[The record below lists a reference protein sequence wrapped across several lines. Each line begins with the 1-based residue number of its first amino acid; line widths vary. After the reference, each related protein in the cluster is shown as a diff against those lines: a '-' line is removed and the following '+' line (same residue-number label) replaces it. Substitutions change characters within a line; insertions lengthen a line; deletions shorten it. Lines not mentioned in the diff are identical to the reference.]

1 MPALRAF
8 RPELIVVA
16 SGFDASAYDP
26 LGRMDLNADDFRSL
40 TAALMEV
47 AADVCD
53 GRLLMSHEGGYSAF
67 YVPYCGLAV
76 LEQMSGQRSD
86 TNFAGV
92 APDSHR
98 SGPVR
103 SRRTSAPRS
112 SAPRPTSSW
121 CRRPRASQ

>member
-8 RPELIVVA
+8 RPELIIVA

-26 LGRMDLNADDFRSL
+26 LGRMDLGADDFRSL

-53 GRLLMSHEGGYSAF
+53 GRLMMSHEGGYSSF

-76 LEQMSGQRSD
+76 VEQMSGHRSD
-86 TNFAGV
+86 TDFSASRPT
-92 APDSHR
+92 AIAAARAS
-98 SGPVR
+98 
-103 SRRTSAPRS
+103 SRRTSAQPWSARPR
-112 SAPRPTSSW
+112 TSSS
-121 CRRPRASQ
+121 CPRRA